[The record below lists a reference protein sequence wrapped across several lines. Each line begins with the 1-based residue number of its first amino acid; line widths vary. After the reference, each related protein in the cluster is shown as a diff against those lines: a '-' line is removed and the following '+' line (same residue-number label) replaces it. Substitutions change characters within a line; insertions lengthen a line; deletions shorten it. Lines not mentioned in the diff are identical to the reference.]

1 MPLPFTLQS
10 GDCREVLRIL
20 EESSMDVCVTDPP
33 YELGFMGKDWDSRGV
48 SFQRETWAEV
58 LRVLKPGAHLLAF
71 GGTRTYH
78 RIACA
83 IEDAGF
89 EIRDCIV
96 WLYGSGFPKS
106 LNVGKAI
113 DQAGGDAP
121 KQQAEALRAAREAQ
135 GLSRAE
141 LAAKV
146 GCTEASVRDW
156 EEGRARAKGRPTEW
170 IIPSAAYRKR
180 LREIL
185 PYSEDFR
192 VCTPGGVDRQ
202 GDGTVYG
209 LGHTGAQIIGGLSA
223 RAQAWKGFGTALK
236 PAYEPIIVARKPLA
250 GTVAQ
255 NVLEYSTG
263 GLNIDGCRIQVNKDD
278 AEAMKRCNT
287 PGSGRMKK
295 GGSPIGT
302 FARSSPTGELDTMQ
316 GRWPANVVLDEEAAQ
331 ALDEQSGI
339 TKSGAM
345 KREVGAY
352 DGTSHTKMLRGKSGP
367 SNQHGDSGGASRFF
381 YTAKVSPAERNAAGE
396 NRHPTVKPLA
406 LMRYLVKLVTPPGGL
421 VLDPFM
427 GSGSTGV
434 AAILEGDRFVG
445 IDLLPD
451 HVSLAQQRILH
462 YFRRPVSAAAV
473 QEIEVARCY

>member
-48 SFQRETWAEV
+48 SFQKETWAEV

-89 EIRDCIV
+89 EIRDCIM
-96 WLYGSGFPKS
+96 WLYGQGFPKS
-106 LNVGKAI
+106 LDIGKAI
-113 DQAGGDAP
+113 DKVKGEKREVVGVVDTRGSFDGRERQSSAINTNW
-121 KQQAEALRAAREAQ
+121 RAAEGRDD
-135 GLSRAE
+135 
-141 LAAKV
+141 
-146 GCTEASVRDW
+146 VRDLSKK
-156 EEGRARAKGRPTEW
+156 EVSAPASDEAKRW
-170 IIPSAAYRKR
+170 
-180 LREIL
+180 
-185 PYSEDFR
+185 
-192 VCTPGGVDRQ
+192 
-202 GDGTVYG
+202 DGWG
-209 LGHTGAQIIGGLSA
+209 S
-223 RAQAWKGFGTALK
+223 ALK
-236 PAYEPIIVARKPLA
+236 PAYEPVILARKPLA

-255 NVLEYSTG
+255 NVLEYGVG
-263 GLNIDGCRIQVNKDD
+263 GINIDGCRIQVNKGD

-331 ALDEQSGI
+331 ALDEQSGVLS
-339 TKSGAM
+339 KPGNVPGKKVNFKDRYNASSFELGAN
-345 KREVGAY
+345 RQNNVF
-352 DGTSHTKMLRGKSGP
+352 
-367 SNQHGDSGGASRFF
+367 GDSGGASRFF

-462 YFRRPVSAAAV
+462 YFRRPVSAAAK